1 MKIQLFA
8 LTLFINLFSSAQ
20 LGLIWA
26 DEFDGE
32 SLDLTKWT
40 FDLGA
45 GGWGNGEPQYY
56 TSNERNVGVDTG
68 YLRIT
73 AIEETFGGADYTSAR
88 IKTQGLFD
96 FKYGKVEAR
105 IKMPVGQGLWPA
117 FWMLGTNIT
126 EVGWPLC
133 GEIDIMEHV
142 SNSLYTHGTY
152 HYDNGGHVYFG
163 DQTYCDVTQWHVYGV
178 EWDEFSIKWFLDG
191 VEFYSANITGGL
203 GSKEEFHR
211 PFFLILNMAVGGYW
225 PGYPDGT
232 TPFPSD
238 MFIDYVRV
246 YSASASIEDEQATD
260 KSISLYPNPTNALL
274 TFAGLDVNDSYRI
287 MDLSG
292 KLIDQGTIDSSNAI
306 DVADLVNGLYLI
318 EIRGESGVLRKR
330 LRFVKSN

>member
-1 MKIQLFA
+1 MKIKLVT
-8 LTLFINLFSSAQ
+8 LTLFLNTFSFAQ
-20 LGLIWA
+20 PGLIWS

-40 FDLGA
+40 FDLGG

-56 TSNERNVGVDTG
+56 TSNEPNVGVDTG

-73 AIEETFGGADYTSAR
+73 AIEELFGGAAYTSAR

-96 FKYGKVEAR
+96 FKYGTVEAR

-117 FWMLGTNIT
+117 FWMLGSNIT
-126 EVGWPLC
+126 EVGWPSC

-142 SNSLYTHGTY
+142 SHSLFTHGTY

-163 DQTYCDVTQWHVYGV
+163 DQTYCDVTQWHVYSI

-191 VEFYSANITGGL
+191 VEFYSANITGGM

-211 PFFLILNMAVGGYW
+211 PFFLILNMAAGGYW
-225 PGYPDGT
+225 PGYPDDS
-232 TPFPSD
+232 TPFPSH
-238 MFIDYVRV
+238 MFVDYVRV
-246 YSASASIEDEQATD
+246 YSASASIEDTD
-260 KSISLYPNPTNALL
+260 GMANEISLYPNPTNALL
-274 TFAGLDVNDSYRI
+274 RFTGLAINDNYQI

-292 KLIDQGTIDSSNAI
+292 KLIDQGIIDSASEL
-306 DVADLVNGLYLI
+306 DVAQLVEGLYLI
-318 EIRGESGVLRKR
+318 EIRDESGVLRKR